1 MKTHI
6 VVTGAAGVLG
16 QAVARKLTDAG
27 YIVSGIDRAER
38 TGDNAIGAYIG
49 SVDLTDP
56 VATGAAISTA
66 INDRGPLTALVN
78 VAGAFRWETMAD
90 GDVTTWTMLFDVNLR
105 TAVNAV
111 RAALPSL
118 RDGGGCIVSI
128 GAASAVKAGAGMGAY
143 AASKA
148 GVARLTE
155 ALADEEKDNGVRVNA
170 VLPSIIDTPAN
181 RADMADADFSR
192 WVSPDAV
199 ATVIAFLL
207 SNDAASITGA
217 CVPITGRC

>member
-16 QAVARKLTDAG
+16 QSVARKLTNAG
-27 YIVSGIDRAER
+27 YSVSGIDRAER
-38 TGDNAIGAYIG
+38 TGDTAIGAYIG

-56 VATGAAISTA
+56 VATGSAINAAIGA
-66 INDRGPLTALVN
+66 RGPLTALVN

-90 GDVTTWTMLFDVNLR
+90 GDVATWAMLFDVNLR
-105 TAVNAV
+105 TAVNAI

-148 GVARLTE
+148 GIARLTE

-199 ATVIAFLL
+199 ASVIAFLL
-207 SNDAASITGA
+207 SDDAAAITGA